1 MKRWNGWGTE
11 GTPYPLPASAGR
23 YLQGIVGKGEAARD
37 ARLEDVLEQV
47 PASRLPA
54 HPLVSTEAADRL
66 RHARGQSMPDWVALR
81 SGRIGVYP
89 DGVAYPG
96 SPEEVRALLAY
107 ARQTGARLIP
117 YGGGSS
123 VVGHI
128 NPLPGDQPVLTVDLG
143 RMNQME
149 SLDEVSGI
157 AVFGAG
163 VRGPD
168 LENTLNARGFTL
180 GHFPQS
186 FEYSTLGGWVASR
199 SVGTQCYYYGRIEQL
214 FLGGQVET
222 PAGGLELPVVPA
234 SAAGPDLKQLVLGSE
249 GRMGIITRAAVR
261 VRRLPRREKFY
272 AVFFP
277 DWEHGFNAL
286 RQIVQARIP
295 VSMLRLLNAEETETT
310 LQLSGKEKFVQVAH
324 SGLSLIGIGAQRTM
338 MLFGVTGEPGI
349 TRAAYRAVSAIAHAQ
364 RGFSMDYVIG
374 HSWYK
379 ARFVTPY
386 LRNTLWDYGYALD
399 TLETALPWCKATAAV
414 EDMQKTLQH
423 ALDDCGERVLVFTH
437 LSHMYT
443 DGASLYVTY
452 LFRQGSSPEETLR
465 RWHLMKDAASRRIV
479 AHGGTISHQHGVG
492 LDHAPYLAAEK
503 GELGMQALRS
513 AFQFFDPNGM
523 MNPGKLIEVPHVE

>member
-11 GTPYPLPASAGR
+11 GTPYPLPASAAR
-23 YLQGIVGKGEAARD
+23 YLEGLVGKGAAPRD
-37 ARLEDVLEQV
+37 ASLEDTLAQV

-54 HPLVSTEAADRL
+54 NPLVSTDALERL
-66 RHARGQSMPDWVALR
+66 RRARGQSMADWVALR
-81 SGRIGVYP
+81 SGQIGVFP
-89 DGVAYPG
+89 DGVALPA
-96 SPEEVRALLAY
+96 SDEDVRSLLAY
-107 ARQTGARLIP
+107 ARETGARLIP

-128 NPLPGDQPVLTVDLG
+128 NPLPGDQPVLTVDMA
-143 RMNQME
+143 RMNHLHE
-149 SLDEVSGI
+149 LDDVSGI
-157 AVFGAG
+157 ATFGAG

-168 LENTLNARGFTL
+168 LENALNAQGFTL

-214 FLGGQVET
+214 FLGGHIET
-222 PAGGLELPVVPA
+222 PAGALDMPVVPA
-234 SAAGPDLKQLVLGSE
+234 SAAGPDLRQLVLGSE
-249 GRMGIITRAAVR
+249 GRMGVLTRAAVR
-261 VRRLPRREKFY
+261 VRRLPRREQFY

-286 RQIVQARIP
+286 RQIVQARVP
-295 VSMLRLLNAEETETT
+295 LSMLRLLNASETETT
-310 LQLSGKEKFVQVAH
+310 LQLSGKEKFVNIAH
-324 SGLSLIGIGAQRTM
+324 SGLNLIGIGAERTM
-338 MLFGVTGEPGI
+338 MLFGVTGEPGV
-349 TRAAYRAVSAIAHAQ
+349 TRAAYRAASAIAHAH

-386 LRNTLWDYGYALD
+386 LRNTLWECGYALD
-399 TLETALPWCKATAAV
+399 TLETALPWSRVTAAV
-414 EDMQKTLQH
+414 EDIQQSLQH
-423 ALDDCGERVLVFTH
+423 ALDETGERALVFTH

-452 LFRQGSSPEETLR
+452 LFRQGGTPEETLR
-465 RWHLMKDAASRRIV
+465 RWHLMKDTASQKIV
-479 AHGGTISHQHGVG
+479 QHGGTISHQHGVG
-492 LDHAPYLAAEK
+492 TDHAPYLAAEK

-513 AFQFFDPNGM
+513 AFQFFDPEGL
-523 MNPGKLIEVPHVE
+523 MNPGKLII